1 MYAFLYIS
9 HISLV
14 QSLYL
19 IIDNLGVNMK
29 IEIEFKTE
37 SSDASQLSQKL
48 SPILDAVQQ
57 QGLDAREFSIE
68 MDIGSNGGS
77 GTTQFPQKISS
88 VLDSMNQQGLKAK
101 EVELEI
107 STGSSDIAPS
117 MQKLSAVIN
126 SIKEQGFEVKELEV
140 DAEKE
145 E

>member
-1 MYAFLYIS
+1 M
-9 HISLV
+9 
-14 QSLYL
+14 
-19 IIDNLGVNMK
+19 N
-29 IEIEFKTE
+29 
-37 SSDASQLSQKL
+37 
-48 SPILDAVQQ
+48 AVQQ

-68 MDIGSNGGS
+68 MDIGSNGR
-77 GTTQFPQKISS
+77 GTATQFPQKIYS

-101 EVELEI
+101 EVKLEI

-117 MQKLSAVIN
+117 MQKVSAVIN